1 MSCFHPLKAFKI
13 GVNPDT
19 GKDILKITPYAVDH
33 IEFCRDRWEMSEWHA
48 MSQRASKVVRDFKEI
63 PCGTCQGCCIDKS
76 REWANRM
83 MLELQDHD
91 SAYFITLTYDEL
103 HVPETFYPDPD
114 TGEAIP
120 VMTLNPRDPQL
131 WLKRLRK
138 AFPDDHIRYFL
149 CGEYGSSTHRPHYH
163 AIVFGLHLDD
173 LVPLNG
179 SKEYFTSTSLQR
191 TWSTISK
198 GNYAPLG
205 FVLVAAV
212 TWQSC
217 AYVARYVTKKLYG
230 KEREFYEI
238 HNLCP
243 EFTRMSRKPGLA
255 FRFYEEHPECVRKPY
270 LYLSTEEKGIKFTPP
285 KAFFKK
291 FSDQFPEEAKEI
303 KERRMQFAIEAK
315 KAKLANTDLS
325 YEEYLTVQ
333 ESNFKARIKSLL
345 RDKI

>member
-1 MSCFHPLKAFKI
+1 MPCFHPLKAFKI

-33 IEFCRDRWEMSEWHA
+33 IEYCHDRWEMSEWHD

-103 HVPETFYPDPD
+103 HVSETFYPDPD
-114 TGEAIP
+114 TGEALP
-120 VMTLNPRDPQL
+120 AMTLRPRDAQL

-149 CGEYGSSTHRPHYH
+149 CGEYGTNTHRPHYH

-173 LVPLNG
+173 LVLISNASDSYYRSAALEKTWTFG
-179 SKEYFTSTSLQR
+179 YSLVGQV
-191 TWSTISK
+191 TWS
-198 GNYAPLG
+198 
-205 FVLVAAV
+205 
-212 TWQSC
+212 SC

-230 KEREFYEI
+230 KEKEFYEI

-255 FRFYEEHPECVRKPY
+255 FRYYEENPECVRKPY

-285 KAFFKK
+285 KAFLKK
-291 FSDQFPEEAKEI
+291 FSDQFPEEAQEI

-315 KAKLANTDLS
+315 KAKLVNTDLS
-325 YEEYLTVQ
+325 YEQYLAVQ
-333 ESNFKARIKSLL
+333 ESNFKARTKSLL
-345 RDKI
+345 RNKI